1 MSENRLPDYLDH
13 IQQAATDARSFVEG
27 MAKDDFLADKRT
39 QQAVIMSLIVIG
51 EAATKVMDG
60 YVEFTQAHAD
70 VPWRS
75 MRNMRNRMAHG
86 YFDINLDVVW
96 ETVQEWLPAL
106 LQQLPAVRQDADDA
120 FELELLVHGALVAL
134 EHIGGFGMRLGKGV
148 VHAALGVWRTHHE
161 KVPGLH
167 EAHRGRVVRG
177 GEDAAEHLIR
187 HRRGQKLPAHVAA

>member
-1 MSENRLPDYLDH
+1 MSENRLPDYLDQ

-106 LQQLPAVRQDADDA
+106 LQQLPAVRQDADD
-120 FELELLVHGALVAL
+120 EDRNDK
-134 EHIGGFGMRLGKGV
+134 GM
-148 VHAALGVWRTHHE
+148 E
-161 KVPGLH
+161 P
-167 EAHRGRVVRG
+167 
-177 GEDAAEHLIR
+177 
-187 HRRGQKLPAHVAA
+187 